1 MKFNFKNIIIGQL
14 IEARLNELNISTERI
29 CNFLKLKEQDDL
41 EIYRSSSINTETL
54 LKVSK
59 LLKYDFF

>member
-29 CNFLKLKEQDDL
+29 CNFLKLKEQDVL
-41 EIYRSSSINTETL
+41 EIYRSCSINTETL